1 MKYKAAQENVINSK
15 GVIVLMLIGA
25 VLIFT
30 GIIKGSQ
37 IFLIIGGLTYLPM
50 LIRKSAYID
59 EKGLVIVTNY
69 RLFKRYK
76 TWTFDDIDEIKCSE
90 VSFGGECLLNF
101 KKIKEESEHIFE
113 NEDAHIILELAKE
126 KNYAITIK

>member
-30 GIIKGSQ
+30 GIIRGSQ

-50 LIRKSAYID
+50 LIRKSAYVD

-69 RLFKRYK
+69 RLFKRHK
-76 TWTFDDIDEIKCSE
+76 VWTFDDLDEIKCSE
-90 VSFGGECLLNF
+90 SSFGEECLLNF
-101 KKIKEESEHIFE
+101 KKKKEECEHIFE
-113 NEDAHIILELAKE
+113 SEDVHIILDLAKE
-126 KNYAITIK
+126 KNSAINIK